1 MGELEGRRVLVTGAS
16 SGIGE
21 ATARAIAAAG
31 GRVALLARRADQLE
45 ELAEE
50 LDGVA
55 VPADVTDPQATRA
68 AIERSAE
75 QLDGLDGLVNA
86 AGLAEPGTV
95 VDGDPASWRRMFDV
109 NVLGLLHATQA
120 AVPHL
125 RAAGRGDVV
134 NLSSMSGRRVGSVEM
149 AIYAASKAAVHT
161 ISEGMRRELQP
172 DRVRVAVIAPG
183 LVDTPIFEGTGRTE
197 GAAARPRHR
206 GEGPAGR
213 HRRRRH
219 RQGAGRARPPR
230 PRRGRDAV
238 HRPDLTGLARRRWP
252 SGPHRRSP
260 AGVRG
265 ATIAHHSRTRSHP

>member
-31 GRVALLARRADQLE
+31 GRVALLARRADRLE
-45 ELAEE
+45 ALAEE

-55 VPADVTDPQATRA
+55 VPADVTDPETTAVAVGRA
-68 AIERSAE
+68 ADE
-75 QLDGLDGLVNA
+75 LDGLDGLVNA
-86 AGLAEPGTV
+86 AGLAHPGTV
-95 VDGDPASWRRMFDV
+95 VDGDPANWRRMFDV

-149 AIYAASKAAVHT
+149 AIYAASKSAVHT

-172 DRVRVAVIAPG
+172 HRVRVAVVAPG
-183 LVDTPIFEGTGRTE
+183 FVDTPIFDGQASEKAQQLGQATE
-197 GAAARPRHR
+197 EKGLPAATVADGIVRVLAAPDHL
-206 GEGPAGR
+206 
-213 HRRRRH
+213 
-219 RQGAGRARPPR
+219 
-230 PRRGRDAV
+230 V
-238 HRPDLTGLARRRWP
+238 HVEVAMLSIDQT
-252 SGPHRRSP
+252 
-260 AGVRG
+260 
-265 ATIAHHSRTRSHP
+265 

>member
-31 GRVALLARRADQLE
+31 GRVALLARRADRLE
-45 ELAEE
+45 GLAEE

-55 VPADVTDPQATRA
+55 VPADVTDPEATRA
-68 AIERSAE
+68 AVGLAAE

-86 AGLAEPGTV
+86 AGLAQPGTV

-183 LVDTPIFEGTGRTE
+183 LVDTPIFEGQD
-197 GAAARPRHR
+197 
-206 GEGPAGR
+206 GPKA
-213 HRRRRH
+213 
-219 RQGAGRARPPR
+219 QQLGRATAEKGLPVATVADGIVRVLAAP
-230 PRRGRDAV
+230 DHLV
-238 HRPDLTGLARRRWP
+238 HVEVAMLSIDQ
-252 SGPHRRSP
+252 
-260 AGVRG
+260 
-265 ATIAHHSRTRSHP
+265 I

>member
-1 MGELEGRRVLVTGAS
+1 MGELEGRRILVTGAS

-31 GRVALLARRADQLE
+31 GRVALLARRASRLAG
-45 ELAEE
+45 LAEE

-55 VPADVTDPQATRA
+55 VPADVTEPEATRA
-68 AIERSAE
+68 AVGLAAE

-86 AGLAEPGTV
+86 AGLARPGTV
-95 VDGDPASWRRMFDV
+95 EDGDPASWRRMFDV

-161 ISEGMRRELQP
+161 ISEGLRRELQP
-172 DRVRVAVIAPG
+172 HRVRVAVIAPG
-183 LVDTPIFEGTGRTE
+183 FVDTPLFEG
-197 GAAARPRHR
+197 
-206 GEGPAGR
+206 
-213 HRRRRH
+213 
-219 RQGAGRARPPR
+219 QGSEKAQQLGRATEEKGLPVA
-230 PRRGRDAV
+230 AV
-238 HRPDLTGLARRRWP
+238 ADGIVRVLAAP
-252 SGPHRRSP
+252 EHLVHVEVAMLSIDQ
-260 AGVRG
+260 
-265 ATIAHHSRTRSHP
+265 T